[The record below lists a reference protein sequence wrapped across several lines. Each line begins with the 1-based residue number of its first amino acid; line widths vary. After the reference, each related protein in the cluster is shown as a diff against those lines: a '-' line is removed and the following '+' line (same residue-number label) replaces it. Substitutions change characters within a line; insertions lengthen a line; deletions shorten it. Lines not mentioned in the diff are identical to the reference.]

1 VTRRRLRLDFASWV
15 ARMQTPDLH
24 QQAIR
29 SLQGYMSG
37 DVTRHFEIDAD
48 GSFTLDTATIVA
60 KPV

>member
-1 VTRRRLRLDFASWV
+1 
-15 ARMQTPDLH
+15 MQTPDLH

-37 DVTRHFEIDAD
+37 DVTRHFKIDAD